1 MPIAQTGIQLNLDL
15 MPTNTDDSAC
25 FALIDRPDEDAD
37 TLPTEAHN
45 VLSADRHPVAS
56 IAACTNV
63 AAVASRTVRHHFHD
77 VTDLMALVFVPS
89 WASAARHVLTI
100 IPSDSS

>member
-15 MPTNTDDSAC
+15 MPINTDDSAC

-45 VLSADRHPVAS
+45 VLSADIHPVA
-56 IAACTNV
+56 
-63 AAVASRTVRHHFHD
+63 
-77 VTDLMALVFVPS
+77 LMALVFVPS